1 MSAIEPGGQPVRVI
15 LPGEMP
21 VLTVA
26 AARVLLAILVEL
38 TDVPVLD
45 VPSEGVSGEG

>member
-1 MSAIEPGGQPVRVI
+1 MSAIEPGGQHVRVI
-15 LPGEMP
+15 LPDEMP

-38 TDVPVLD
+38 TEVPVLD
-45 VPSEGVSGEG
+45 APSEGVSDDG

>member
-1 MSAIEPGGQPVRVI
+1 MSAAGFDGQPVRVI
-15 LPGEMP
+15 LPVEMP

-38 TDVPVLD
+38 TEVPVLD
-45 VPSEGVSGEG
+45 VPGEGVSDDG